1 MCLVSQWAPERA
13 RERARVSQKE
23 PEKARVSQI
32 EPESQWLSEPEIE
45 PNRARDSCQ
54 EWARIVVHFEAK
66 MSFYA
71 LQAKI
76 MKILHSELTLQFI
89 QPWQQWRAEMG
100 EQMDQCNGEQRP
112 GAETLRRERAV
123 SCAAAVE
130 RDTWLSSFCL
140 LVITVTDQ
148 IAYFDARLFFLS
160 SIEFTDIASR
170 WIMNILNE
178 TPQKLY
184 LKCNN

>member
-1 MCLVSQWAPERA
+1 MKFGNFCRKNVLYTL
-13 RERARVSQKE
+13 
-23 PEKARVSQI
+23 
-32 EPESQWLSEPEIE
+32 LSEKI
-45 PNRARDSCQ
+45 
-54 EWARIVVHFEAK
+54 K
-66 MSFYA
+66 MLF
-71 LQAKI
+71 
-76 MKILHSELTLQFI
+76 SELTLQFI

-112 GAETLRRERAV
+112 GAETLRRERERAV

-170 WIMNILNE
+170 
-178 TPQKLY
+178 
-184 LKCNN
+184 